1 MATDDT
7 DEGAN
12 VAEFRTG
19 VVRMEEDKVL
29 EEVPAEDVLQVRSGA

>member
-12 VAEFRTG
+12 VAELRTG
-19 VVRMEEDKVL
+19 VVHMEEDKVL
-29 EEVPAEDVLQVRSGA
+29 EEALAEDVLQVRSGT